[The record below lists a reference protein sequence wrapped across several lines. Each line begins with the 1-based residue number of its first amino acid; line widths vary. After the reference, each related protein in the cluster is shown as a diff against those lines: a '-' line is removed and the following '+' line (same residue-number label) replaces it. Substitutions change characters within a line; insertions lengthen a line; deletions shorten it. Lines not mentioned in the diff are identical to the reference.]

1 MLILFIQWQMGHVV
15 LNSRYRKDDM
25 CELASECTDS
35 CDMSFASCS
44 EFFVMLRQVGF
55 LLLGT
60 KATWKMPSLRYGE
73 LGFDI
78 RIRELVKSLDWC
90 TGATSC
96 SGRSERLKPPT
107 FKRITAP
114 VTSLIGRQIMIL
126 FLGKINHILFNRS

>member
-15 LNSRYRKDDM
+15 LNSHYRKDDM
-25 CELASECTDS
+25 CELASECSDS

-44 EFFVMLRQVGF
+44 ELFVMLRQVEY

-60 KATWKMPSLRYGE
+60 KATWKMACLRCEE

-78 RIRELVKSLDWC
+78 RIRVLVKSLDWC

-96 SGRSERLKPPT
+96 SGRSERLKPPS

-114 VTSLIGRQIMIL
+114 VTSLIPVMVV
-126 FLGKINHILFNRS
+126 K

>member
-25 CELASECTDS
+25 SELASECTDS
-35 CDMSFASCS
+35 CDIRIASCS
-44 EFFVMLRQVGF
+44 EFIAKIRQEGS

-60 KATWKMPSLRYGE
+60 KATWKMPCLRYGE

-96 SGRSERLKPPT
+96 SGRSERLKPTT
-107 FKRITAP
+107 FKRNTAP